1 MAQLR
6 PLRLISQRAK
16 SSYEATVDSSYV
28 ADVVV
33 DTPVIHLDG
42 LYTYAL
48 TDLDHEICEIGAFV
62 KVPFGK
68 TLTTGYVVNIR
79 ARTTSDIAL
88 KAIVSIISSR
98 ALLQPNIWALIQNA
112 ATRYCTNPNELI
124 RFAIPPRVASS
135 EKMLL
140 TLPKNASSSKSVTNP
155 SSGLLEAIY
164 GSKISAIASKKSGA
178 ILAPTAVDNF
188 NLLLE
193 MILRKLALG
202 PVLVIVPDVKDTVRL
217 VEKLSEHGL
226 LDFLRF
232 DSSLDKSAR
241 YLAFLQILQ
250 GEYQLVIGN
259 RSAIFAPIP
268 NLQSIIILNES
279 DPSNFE
285 RRSPYTN
292 TRDLALLRSN
302 NEKISL
308 WFLDT
313 SPSLELLRLVETK
326 WLAFFTPT
334 SDFIRERK
342 WLVISENQ
350 ERTRKNVFSVIRHGL
365 ERGPVLIVVAER
377 GYFNAAICDQCKNQA
392 LCKCGGK
399 LLLGKALSSP
409 ECVLCAT
416 RYPEWNCNWC
426 NSAKFYRFQKGD
438 ERHLEEF
445 GKAFPKIS
453 ITSSN
458 AKLAKFRI
466 GNEPAI
472 VISTPGCEPACEDG
486 YAAIVLLDGR
496 SIFNRPF
503 LRSEEEAR
511 YRWLNALTLLR
522 SDGQVYLSLPDTH
535 PEVQALLQPIP
546 LKSSRTELENRKDL
560 SFPPYARFIEIQSAS
575 KEINLIAEQFR
586 REESIQCEVLGPTQ
600 IDKIESKIILKVA
613 IADSAKLGEI
623 VYDLK
628 RYRSARAMSA
638 LRVQV
643 DPFTI

>member
-16 SSYEATVDSSYV
+16 SNYEAATKGTFVV
-28 ADVVV
+28 DVVV

-48 TDLDHEICEIGAFV
+48 TDSDRELCEIGAFV
-62 KVPFGK
+62 KIPFGK
-68 TLTTGYVVNIR
+68 TVTTGYVVNIR
-79 ARTTSDIAL
+79 VRTINDVAL
-88 KAIVSIISSR
+88 KSIVSIITNR
-98 ALLQPNIWALIQNA
+98 ALLQPNIWALIQIA

-124 RFAIPPRVASS
+124 RFAIPPRVANS
-135 EKMLL
+135 EKISL
-140 TLPKNASSSKSVTNP
+140 TFPKKAIGSKSPPYVST
-155 SSGLLEAIY
+155 GLLKEVY
-164 GSKISAIASKKSGA
+164 GSKISAITSKKSGA
-178 ILAPTAVDNF
+178 ILAPTAIDTF
-188 NLLLE
+188 EILLE
-193 MILRKLALG
+193 MILQKISLG
-202 PVLVIVPDVKDTVRL
+202 PVLVIVPDAKDTDRL
-217 VEKLSEHGL
+217 VGKLSEHGQ

-241 YLAFLQILQ
+241 YLAFLRILQ

-308 WFLDT
+308 WFLDA
-313 SPSLELLRLVETK
+313 SPSLELLRLVESK
-326 WLAFFTPT
+326 WLPFFTP
-334 SDFIRERK
+334 SVDFVRDRK
-342 WLVISENQ
+342 WLITSENH
-350 ERTRKNVFSVIRHGL
+350 ELTRKNVFSVIRHGL
-365 ERGPVLIVVAER
+365 ERGPVLIVVSER
-377 GYFNAAICDQCKNQA
+377 GYFNAATCNQCKNQA
-392 LCKCGGK
+392 LCKCGAK
-399 LLLGKALSSP
+399 LLLGKAATSP

-416 RYPEWNCNWC
+416 KYPEWKCNWC
-426 NSAKFYRFQKGD
+426 NSTKFYRFQKGD

-445 GKAFPKIS
+445 GKAFPKVS

-458 AKLAKFRI
+458 AKLAKVRI
-466 GNEPAI
+466 SNESAI
-472 VISTPGCEPACEDG
+472 VIATPGCEPVCQDG
-486 YAAIVLLDGR
+486 YAAIVLLDGK

-511 YRWLNALTLLR
+511 YRWLNALTMLR
-522 SDGQVYLSLPDTH
+522 PDGQIYLSLPDSH

-546 LKSSRTELENRKDL
+546 LKSSRSELENRKGL

-575 KEINLIAEQFR
+575 KEINLIAEQLR
-586 REESIQCEVLGPTQ
+586 REDSINCEVLGPTQ
-600 IDKIESKIILKVA
+600 IDKLESKIILKVS
-613 IADSAKLGEI
+613 IADSAKLGKI

-628 RYRSARAMSA
+628 RYRSAKAMSA

>member
-1 MAQLR
+1 MAQSR

-16 SSYEATVDSSYV
+16 SNYEAIVNGSYV
-28 ADVVV
+28 VDVVV

-48 TDLDHEICEIGAFV
+48 TDSDYELCEIGSLV
-62 KVPFGK
+62 KIPFGK
-68 TLTTGYVVNIR
+68 TVTTGYVINIR
-79 ARTTSDIAL
+79 NRTSKDVAL
-88 KAIVSIISSR
+88 KGIVSIISSH
-98 ALLQPNIWALIQNA
+98 ALLKPNIWALIQSA
-112 ATRYCTNPNELI
+112 ATRYCANPNDLI
-124 RFAIPPRVASS
+124 RFAIPARVASS
-135 EKMLL
+135 EKSAV
-140 TLPKNASSSKSVTNP
+140 TEFKNAGGSKLVTYP
-155 SSGLLEAIY
+155 STGLLERIY

-178 ILAPTAVDNF
+178 ILAPTAIDTFEV
-188 NLLLE
+188 LLE
-193 MILRKLALG
+193 MILRKKSLG
-202 PVLVIVPDVKDTVRL
+202 SVLVILPDVKDTDRL
-217 VEKLSEHGL
+217 VEKLTSHGDI
-226 LDFLRF
+226 DFLRF

-241 YLAFLQILQ
+241 YLAFLGILQ

-308 WFLDT
+308 WFLDA

-326 WLAFFTPT
+326 WLPFFTP
-334 SDFIRERK
+334 SVDFIRDRK
-342 WLVISENQ
+342 WLVTSDNQ

-365 ERGPVLIVVAER
+365 EQGPVLIVVAER
-377 GYFNAAICDQCKNQA
+377 GYFNAATCNQCKNQA

-399 LLLGKALSSP
+399 LLLGKAVASP

-416 RYPEWNCNWC
+416 KYPEWKCNWC
-426 NSAKFYRFQKGD
+426 NSPKFYRFQKGD

-458 AKLAKFRI
+458 AKLTKVKI
-466 GNEPAI
+466 SSEPAI
-472 VISTPGCEPACEDG
+472 VIATPGCEPVCQDG
-486 YAAIVLLDGR
+486 YSAIVLLDGK

-522 SDGQVYLSLPDTH
+522 PDGQIYLSLPDSH
-535 PEVQALLQPIP
+535 PEVQALLQSIP
-546 LKSSRTELENRKDL
+546 LKSSRTELENRKSL

-586 REESIQCEVLGPTQ
+586 REDSIKCEVLGPTQ
-600 IDKIESKIILKVA
+600 IDKFESKIILRVS

-628 RYRSARAMSA
+628 RYRSAKAMSA